1 MDFSTIWCEKYRPST
16 LDEMVLSK
24 DIRSLIERYRDQGST
39 NHLLLISSPGQGK
52 TSLAK
57 IIVKDV
63 FKCDYLYINAS
74 DENGIDTVRT
84 KIITFAQT
92 KSLDGNGKIIILDE
106 LDNFTGDGMRALRNV
121 MEEYASNTRFI
132 LTANYKHKIIDPIRS
147 RCLSIDFN
155 HDIRDVIRHC
165 FNILVKENIK
175 VSNEQKVLFAQLVKR
190 NFPDF
195 RKTLNELQRYSITG
209 ELLIKSSSVSD
220 KFLDSVYDLIKT
232 DVLRARKFI
241 IEHDVE
247 FQADYHEL
255 MKALLE
261 YTYNL
266 SVDPIKKRDLIIVI
280 VEYMYRHSFV
290 VDTEINCFGCLL
302 SMSKLC

>member
-1 MDFSTIWCEKYRPST
+1 MDFSTIWCEKYRPSS
-16 LDEMVLSK
+16 LDEIVLSR
-24 DIRSLIERYRDQGST
+24 DVRTLIEKYKEQGST

-57 IIVKDV
+57 IIVRDI

-74 DENGIDTVRT
+74 DENGIDTVRN

-106 LDNFTGDGMRALRNV
+106 LDNFSGDGMRALRNV

-147 RCLSIDFN
+147 RCVSIDFN
-155 HDIRDVIRHC
+155 HDIHDVIKHC

-175 VSNEQKVLFAQLVKR
+175 VTNDQKLLFAQLVKR

-195 RKTLNELQRYSITG
+195 RKIINELQRYSITG
-209 ELLIKSSSVSD
+209 ELLIKSQSISD
-220 KFLDSVYDLIKT
+220 KFLDTIFNLIKT
-232 DVLRARKFI
+232 DVMKARKYI
-241 IEHDVE
+241 IENDVE

-261 YTYNL
+261 YTYNQAL
-266 SVDPIKKRDLIIVI
+266 DAVKKRELIII
-280 VEYMYRHSFV
+280 ITEYMYRHSFV
-290 VDTEINCFGCLL
+290 ADTEINCFGCLL
-302 SMSKLC
+302 SLSKFI